1 MLAFLRRNQILF
13 SSCFCL
19 LLSLYIL
26 TATARGQIKNEPV
39 GALLMWILRPLQIAG
54 QGTANWIKGFRDNY
68 DTLAGFRGENERLRK
83 RVQTLEIERQRLLE
97 AEATNRRLQQL
108 LDFRSENEWLR
119 KRLQTLEI
127 ERQRLLEAEATNRR
141 LQQLLNFRSELPA
154 GAITASII
162 ASSATSWFQSCV
174 LNKGSAD
181 GLRKGM
187 AVVTPLGVVGKVV
200 SVTSRTAKVLLLTDP
215 NSGIDVLIQRT
226 RSRGIVSGSLES
238 GTVLKYMKRSED
250 VQEGDRLVTS
260 GMDNVFP
267 KGLLVGT
274 VIKVRKQN
282 RGLFQSVEVWPAVHA
297 ERVEEVLVVSA
308 ETAAAKK

>member
-1 MLAFLRRNQILF
+1 MLAFLRRNQIFF

-26 TATARGQIKNEPV
+26 TASARGQIKNEPI

-68 DTLAGFRGENERLRK
+68 DTLAGFRSENERLRK
-83 RVQTLEIERQRLLE
+83 RLQTLEIERQRLLE

-108 LDFRSENEWLR
+108 LDFRSE
-119 KRLQTLEI
+119 
-127 ERQRLLEAEATNRR
+127 
-141 LQQLLNFRSELPA
+141 LPA

-162 ASSATSWFQSCV
+162 AASATSWFQSCV

-181 GLRKGM
+181 GVRKGM
-187 AVVTPLGVVGKVV
+187 AVVTPLGVIGKVV
-200 SVTSRTAKVLLLTDP
+200 SVTGRTAKVLLLTDP
-215 NSGIDVLIQRT
+215 NSGIDVLVQRT

-238 GTVLKYMKRSED
+238 GTVLKYVKRSED

-260 GMDNVFP
+260 GLDNVFP
-267 KGLLVGT
+267 KGMLAGT
-274 VIKVRKQN
+274 VIKVRKQS
-282 RGLFQSVEVWPAVHA
+282 RGLFQTVEVLPAVQA
-297 ERVEEVLVVSA
+297 SLVEEVLVVSGETEA
-308 ETAAAKK
+308 EKK

>member
-1 MLAFLRRNQILF
+1 MLAFLRRNQIFF

-26 TATARGQIKNEPV
+26 TAAARGQIKNEPI

-68 DTLAGFRGENERLRK
+68 DTLAGFRSENERLRK
-83 RVQTLEIERQRLLE
+83 RLQTLEIERQRLLE

-108 LDFRSENEWLR
+108 LDFRSE
-119 KRLQTLEI
+119 
-127 ERQRLLEAEATNRR
+127 
-141 LQQLLNFRSELPA
+141 LPA

-162 ASSATSWFQSCV
+162 AASATSWFQSCV

-181 GLRKGM
+181 GVRKGM
-187 AVVTPLGVVGKVV
+187 AVVTPLGVIGKVV
-200 SVTSRTAKVLLLTDP
+200 SVTGRTAKVLLLTDP
-215 NSGIDVLIQRT
+215 NSGIDVLVQRT

-238 GTVLKYMKRSED
+238 GTVLKYIKRSED

-260 GMDNVFP
+260 GLDSVFP
-267 KGLLVGT
+267 KGMLAGT
-274 VIKVRKQN
+274 VIKVRKQS
-282 RGLFQSVEVWPAVHA
+282 RGLFQTVEVLPAVQA
-297 ERVEEVLVVSA
+297 SLVEEVLVVSG
-308 ETAAAKK
+308 ETEAAKK

>member
-54 QGTANWIKGFRDNY
+54 QGTANWIKGFRDHY
-68 DTLAGFRGENERLRK
+68 DTLAGFRSENERLRK
-83 RVQTLEIERQRLLE
+83 RVQTLEVEWQRLLE
-97 AEATNRRLQQL
+97 ADATNRRLQQL
-108 LDFRSENEWLR
+108 LD
-119 KRLQTLEI
+119 
-127 ERQRLLEAEATNRR
+127 
-141 LQQLLNFRSELPA
+141 FRSELPA

-181 GLRKGM
+181 GVRKGM

-200 SVTSRTAKVLLLTDP
+200 TVTARTAKVLLLTDP
-215 NSGIDVLIQRT
+215 NSGIDVLVQRT

-260 GMDNVFP
+260 GLDTIFP

-297 ERVEEVLVVSA
+297 ERVEEVLVVGA
-308 ETAAAKK
+308 ETEAAKK